1 MLPRTQSLAP
11 CSSESPTQS
20 VPINLIVMFW
30 FKTFKLS
37 KLSNSP
43 KLAPQLPRHTIS
55 TIFGKNLVFDILYQ
69 NYSFKSYAPLAF
81 RYFRDIFDI
90 SVQDYLNSIGDKP
103 LMPIGNPGKFL
114 AIFSNFTLTLG
125 ASGSCF
131 WITHDDEFII
141 KTVSKTEAKFLQKLL
156 PGYYLN
162 LDQNPHTLLP
172 KFYGRWSLGPRP
184 WKFCLKNTLFDF
196 NEN

>member
-1 MLPRTQSLAP
+1 MPPRIRYLVP
-11 CSSESPTQS
+11 CNSESPTQS
-20 VPINLIVMFW
+20 APTNLIGMFW

-37 KLSNSP
+37 KLSNSR
-43 KLAPQLPRHTIS
+43 KLAPQLPPHTIS
-55 TIFGKNLVFDILYQ
+55 TIFGNNLVYCIFYQ
-69 NYSFKSYAPLAF
+69 SFSFKSYAPLAF

-114 AIFSNFTLTLG
+114 TTFSKTDSILG

-184 WKFCLKNTLFDF
+184 WKVLKKTFF
-196 NEN
+196 NLDEN